1 MSVHVHSCQ
10 WWIACCPLSLDK
22 GEHMTSDNV
31 SAHHDRLALWILL
44 IVVAI
49 TAAVFFWTRANYHQG
64 DAAIATQVDAAG
76 HLHVLG
82 ITLGKTS
89 LKQAE
94 LILKSQSDVA
104 LYIYPQGNPKAGLK
118 LEAFF
123 PAIADHTKVILLLD
137 VVGKGL
143 KSIESH
149 ATIPHLYPNQVAR
162 MNLAA
167 EDFTIVHDAT
177 VAELTLIPNLNIS
190 SDTLKARFGT
200 PDQILKIDQ
209 DRNRYIYKAIG
220 LDAVVSKKE
229 PPVLH
234 FINPNTAGKN
244 EPQRH
249 QGTK

>member
-1 MSVHVHSCQ
+1 
-10 WWIACCPLSLDK
+10 
-22 GEHMTSDNV
+22 MTSDNA

-64 DAAIATQVDAAG
+64 DTAIATQVDAAG

-104 LYIYPQGNPKAGLK
+104 LYIYPQGHPKAGLK

-137 VVGKGL
+137 VAAEERKAEKL
-143 KSIESH
+143 KAIESR
-149 ATIPHLYPNQVAR
+149 ATIPHLYPNKVAR
-162 MNLAA
+162 MNLAP
-167 EDFTIVHDAT
+167 EDFTQVHDAI

-190 SDTLKARFGT
+190 PETLQARFGT
-200 PDQILKIDQ
+200 PDQILKMDQ
-209 DRNRYIYKAIG
+209 DRNRYIYNAIG
-220 LDAVVSKKE
+220 LDAVVSKEE

-249 QGTK
+249 KVGSES

>member
-1 MSVHVHSCQ
+1 
-10 WWIACCPLSLDK
+10 
-22 GEHMTSDNV
+22 MTSDNA

-64 DAAIATQVDAAG
+64 DTAIATQVDAAG

-104 LYIYPQGNPKAGLK
+104 LYIYPQGHPKAGLK

-137 VVGKGL
+137 LSDKER
-143 KSIESH
+143 KSIESR
-149 ATIPHLYPNQVAR
+149 ATMPHLYPNQVAR

-167 EDFTIVHDAT
+167 EDFTQVHDAI

-190 SDTLKARFGT
+190 PETLQARFGT
-200 PDQILKIDQ
+200 PDRIVKMDQ

-220 LDAVVSKKE
+220 LDAVVSKSE

-234 FINPNTAGKN
+234 FTNTITLK
-244 EPQRH
+244 
-249 QGTK
+249 KD